1 MHASRY
7 IVLKYRPRSQIWQSR
22 NSSTA
27 IACSKLVIGTGDIQ
41 GGLPDYFLT
50 LLNNGRW
57 GQVKM
62 DTTWYELQTSGM
74 DVEQREISLEEF
86 ERLFNADKT
95 PYSTVD

>member
-1 MHASRY
+1 
-7 IVLKYRPRSQIWQSR
+7 
-22 NSSTA
+22 
-27 IACSKLVIGTGDIQ
+27 
-41 GGLPDYFLT
+41 
-50 LLNNGRW
+50 
-57 GQVKM
+57 M